1 MGAFM
6 DLVLKGR
13 GVRVTEQLRR
23 VAAHKLGKLA
33 RLDPRAVRVVLE
45 VISERNPRQNGT
57 KRLEASLDLPRHTL
71 RARAQGPDVEVALDQ
86 LADRLERQIR
96 DHHRRKRNR
105 LLGGVNRLKSS
116 RISPEGAAPSE

>member
-1 MGAFM
+1 M
-6 DLVLKGR
+6 DLVVKGR

-23 VAAHKLGKLA
+23 TAAHKLSKLA
-33 RLDPRAVRVVLE
+33 RMDPRAIRMELE

-57 KRLEASLDLPRHTL
+57 KRLQASLDFPRHTL

-86 LADRLERQIR
+86 LAERLERQIR

-105 LLGGVNRLKSS
+105 FLGAGNRLKST
-116 RISPEGAAPSE
+116 RISPEGAAPAE